1 MQVKHCLTLFAALL
15 FAVAAHAQAGGGG
28 SSGGGTTAP
37 ANRTGG
43 PESTSSIGKNANWD
57 TLQQQGRSG
66 NYYGGHVSTPNGT
79 LPWDPIRVVV
89 TCDGAPRYSTLTDA
103 KGNFQIAPTKP
114 DGSPA
119 ADLPGTANSASAF
132 VGCDVRAVFPGYDST
147 ALLIANRSMVDNPDL
162 GTIKLTPE
170 AGSGD
175 ADLSGSLANISKD
188 ARKSYDKARSEWID
202 NKPDRAEKD
211 LQKAV
216 SADPKFAEAWYQL
229 GKMQQP
235 KSPQDAWNSYS
246 KAVAADPKFL
256 PPYSHL
262 TEIAAQ
268 QGKWPDVVDNTTKQL
283 ELNPA
288 GSPEIWYY
296 NALGNYKT
304 GKKDVAEISAN
315 KAVAVDPLH
324 TQPNSEQVLAVILA
338 DKHDFAGALQHLQNC
353 LKYLP
358 PGPNQDLVKQQV
370 AQLQQMA
377 PKSN

>member
-1 MQVKHCLTLFAALL
+1 MRSKYCLTLFSALL
-15 FAVAAHAQAGGGG
+15 FAVAAHAQGGAGASG
-28 SSGGGTTAP
+28 SGTTPP

-66 NYYGGHVSTPNGT
+66 NYYGGHVSTPNGI

-89 TCDGAPRYSTLTDA
+89 TCDGTPRYSTYTDA
-103 KGNFQIAPTKP
+103 KGNFQIAPTRP

-147 ALLIANRSMVDNPDL
+147 TLLIANRSMVDNPDL
-162 GTIKLTPE
+162 GAIKLTLE
-170 AGSGD
+170 QGS
-175 ADLSGSLANISKD
+175 ADTALSGSFANVPKD
-188 ARKSYDKARSEWID
+188 ARKSFEKARSEWID

-211 LQKAV
+211 LRKAV
-216 SADPKFAEAWYQL
+216 SDDPQFAEAWYQL
-229 GKMQQP
+229 GKIQQTKAP
-235 KSPQDAWNSYS
+235 RDAWNSYS

-256 PPYSHL
+256 PPYGHL
-262 TEIAAQ
+262 AEIAAQ
-268 QGKWPDVVDNTTKQL
+268 QGKWQDVVDNTDKQL
-283 ELNPA
+283 ALKPE

-304 GKKDVAEISAN
+304 GKKGVAEISAN
-315 KAVAVDPLH
+315 KAVAMDPLH
-324 TQPNSEQVLAVILA
+324 TEPNSEQLLAVILA
-338 DKHDFAGALQHLQNC
+338 DKHDFAGALQHLQNS

-358 PGPNQDLVKQQV
+358 PGPDQDLVKQQV
-370 AQLQQMA
+370 AQLQQMV